1 MGPKPKRYTRMI
13 RTINSWRGLIAITVV
28 LFHLGE
34 EWVYNYSVSGV
45 VFFFV
50 SSTFLL
56 ALRHPFKQV
65 TAREYG
71 RFVVSHAARIYPL
84 HWLALALLVLMA
96 LVFHT
101 ATVNWGRTMLAALLL
116 HEWSPVHEV
125 HYYLNPVSWF
135 LGALLFCYIAYPFV
149 AQWIGPCRLRYKVL
163 LTVLY
168 GLVLAAVLLPL
179 NIPQREAIF
188 VNPLSHLLDVF
199 SGLALFHVYGILKD
213 RWPRISYGKATLIEV
228 GALLLLAAFM
238 TVNIVTTWVRPWE
251 DDVFWHIPVGAVL
264 LAFALLA
271 GQEGAVGRVL
281 LWRPLQW
288 LGGISFEVFVLHF
301 WVFQLFN
308 YVVSPIAGHFGLA
321 VYSWLWLSIPLLILI
336 SWIVNRYFTRP
347 LFAAIKRKVQH
358 GQGG

>member
-1 MGPKPKRYTRMI
+1 M
-13 RTINSWRGLIAITVV
+13 
-28 LFHLGE
+28 
-34 EWVYNYSVSGV
+34 
-45 VFFFV
+45 
-50 SSTFLL
+50 
-56 ALRHPFKQV
+56 
-65 TAREYG
+65 
-71 RFVVSHAARIYPL
+71 
-84 HWLALALLVLMA
+84 
-96 LVFHT
+96 
-101 ATVNWGRTMLAALLL
+101 
-116 HEWSPVHEV
+116 
-125 HYYLNPVSWF
+125 
-135 LGALLFCYIAYPFV
+135 
-149 AQWIGPCRLRYKVL
+149 
-163 LTVLY
+163 
-168 GLVLAAVLLPL
+168 
-179 NIPQREAIF
+179 
-188 VNPLSHLLDVF
+188 F

-238 TVNIVTTWVRPWE
+238 TVNIATTWVRPWE

-308 YVVSPIAGHFGLA
+308 YVVSPIAGHFDLA

-347 LFAAIKRKVQH
+347 LFAAIKRKVQYR
-358 GQGG
+358 QGG